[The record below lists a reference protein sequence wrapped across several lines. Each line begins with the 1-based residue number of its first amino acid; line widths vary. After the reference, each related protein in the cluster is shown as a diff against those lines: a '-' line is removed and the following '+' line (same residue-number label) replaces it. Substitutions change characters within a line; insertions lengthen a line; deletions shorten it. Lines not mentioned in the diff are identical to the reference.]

1 MALIWRAHT
10 CARRGSADRSR
21 SPLASWLRISGR
33 PRRRLGCPHCASRRS
48 SERRS
53 RRRARS
59 HRATDKRRNIHRV
72 ITWRRDPA
80 GGETRLWS
88 VTAELFF
95 PHVRVTPGGS
105 AWPPLAARG
114 GRRERARRRAGAM
127 VDGRCYRARRWL
139 KSCSGAGSVCGSL
152 DASSMAADRRIPQ
165 RHRPAARGR
174 LRSTCGSYCSPETGH
189 PAESGDWNWSGIST
203 AARGRQPRLPIAA
216 DSRRRKAG
224 LLPRRAAYGR
234 GRERTL
240 SAQAVGRGTAG
251 ERRLF
256 PIAEVR
262 SIRCRQPDRPPR
274 CGAEKAV
281 TVGNS
286 YSPQTRP
293 RLQSTLRDPL

>member
-1 MALIWRAHT
+1 MCSTGLGGSLAVPFWPRGSAFQADHGGGWGVLI
-10 CARRGSADRSR
+10 ARRGDRQSVGVAEGQGR
-21 SPLASWLRISGR
+21 TERPISD
-33 PRRRLGCPHCASRRS
+33 
-48 SERRS
+48 
-53 RRRARS
+53 
-59 HRATDKRRNIHRV
+59 ATSTRV

-189 PAESGDWNWSGIST
+189 PAESGDWNWSGISNGCSWPT
-203 AARGRQPRLPIAA
+203 AAVAHCRG
-216 DSRRRKAG
+216 
-224 LLPRRAAYGR
+224 
-234 GRERTL
+234 
-240 SAQAVGRGTAG
+240 
-251 ERRLF
+251 
-256 PIAEVR
+256 
-262 SIRCRQPDRPPR
+262 
-274 CGAEKAV
+274 
-281 TVGNS
+281 
-286 YSPQTRP
+286 
-293 RLQSTLRDPL
+293 